1 MDLWY
6 TEFIMRFNKEQAKS
20 LSNFF
25 FDVAKGLVLGGI
37 GFTLVVSWEIRM
49 TAIVSSTAM
58 AYACIRIGL
67 SLLEDYR

>member
-1 MDLWY
+1 MQ
-6 TEFIMRFNKEQAKS
+6 INKEQAKS
-20 LSNFF
+20 LSDFF

-37 GFTLVVSWEIRM
+37 GFTVAVPWEMRI
-49 TAIVSSTAM
+49 TAITSSTTM

>member
-1 MDLWY
+1 
-6 TEFIMRFNKEQAKS
+6 MRLNKEQAKS
-20 LSNFF
+20 LSDFF

-37 GFTLVVSWEIRM
+37 GFTIIVSWEMRI
-49 TAIVSSTAM
+49 TAIISSTTM